1 MRSKGV
7 GYGLRYKAGDWTS
20 ARNTCSF
27 FFFLLLSYLFI
38 TFLLSLPPP
47 PPLLFFHGLLLGGEV
62 GNWTDSMSNNDLLWL
77 SLCFLSSVLSVARM
91 VGLLQGYFLE
101 KRARG
106 DNQIVRTYEYHYS
119 IGWMGVKEQ
128 VGLASMIGAMSG
140 SREAVRVVL
149 FFFLIK
155 KNK

>member
-7 GYGLRYKAGDWTS
+7 GYGLRYKAGDWGRGIWGALATS

-27 FFFLLLSYLFI
+27 FFFFLLSYLFI
-38 TFLLSLPPP
+38 TFLLSLPPL

-62 GNWTDSMSNNDLLWL
+62 GNWTDSLSNNDLLWL
-77 SLCFLSSVLSVARM
+77 SSCFLSSVLSVARM

-106 DNQIVRTYEYHYS
+106 DNQIVHTYEYHYS
-119 IGWMGVKEQ
+119 IGWMGCQ
-128 VGLASMIGAMSG
+128 GTGRG
-140 SREAVRVVL
+140 
-149 FFFLIK
+149 
-155 KNK
+155 